1 MFGRASEQMT
11 ADDAVF
17 LMWFSAVAFVLGLVF
32 VVFNAA

>member
-1 MFGRASEQMT
+1 MFERASETAT

-17 LMWFSAVAFVLGLVF
+17 LMWISVVSFALGLVF